1 MNHRVIMPDLG
12 QTAAEGKILRW
23 LKKPG
28 DRVSKGEALFE
39 VETDKVTMEVE
50 SYQRGYLRALL
61 VEEGQMASAMSPIAI
76 LTDSPEEVYEGSD
89 VPGGHTPLPQ
99 KSNSE
104 AANLGGSGSGAS
116 VPSGLVLQ
124 SRPSATPAAR
134 AHAREL
140 GLQLDRLAGT
150 GPGGLVT
157 RRDVQ
162 AALIKEQS
170 SNALSPMAA
179 MTAKSAA
186 DIPHFYLTVDVNVS
200 GLLNWRSH
208 WNHTHPDL
216 RASVNDIF
224 VRAAA
229 LALKDV
235 PHLNVRYS
243 KGKVERQT
251 RSDVLLVVASDT
263 GLTLVPIRD
272 PAASPWEMYLKDMRI
287 VLEDARHNRVKASLD
302 AAPALGVSN
311 LGMFGVKQFTAII
324 PPGCGA
330 VLALGAIRE
339 ELAVKDKQMRFEDMC
354 SLTLGSDHRVIDG
367 VTAAKFLQRIQAHL
381 NSL

>member
-243 KGKVERQT
+243 EGQVERQT

>member
-28 DRVSKGEALFE
+28 DRVAKGEALFE

-61 VEEGQMASAMSPIAI
+61 VGEGQMASAMSPIAI

-89 VPGGHTPLPQ
+89 VPGGHTTLPQ

-104 AANLGGSGSGAS
+104 TANLSGSGSGAS
-116 VPSGLVLQ
+116 VLSGLAPQ

-179 MTAKSAA
+179 MTAKSVA

-243 KGKVERQT
+243 EGKVERQT

-263 GLTLVPIRD
+263 GLTLVPVRD
-272 PAASPWEMYLKDMRI
+272 PAASPWEIYLKDMRI
-287 VLEDARHNRVKASLD
+287 VLEDARQNRVKASLD